1 MVVSTGTITC
11 GYTANTGMTSRTAT
25 IRVTAA
31 SGSPAD
37 VSVTQAGTPV
47 QTLLSVTPASRVVAK
62 DAGSAVNVTRAIGAI
77 NMPRLSALS
86 AA

>member
-1 MVVSTGTITC
+1 
-11 GYTANTGMTSRTAT
+11 
-25 IRVTAA
+25 
-31 SGSPAD
+31 
-37 VSVTQAGTPV
+37 V